1 MIKTDFLAK
10 LFDEKKIQI
19 VEPSE
24 NLKNAYLKRSEE
36 SLSSSKILAE
46 AGQLNDSTALTY
58 YSMYHS
64 VLALFYRICLK
75 SENHIAIIT
84 LLKGIFGIDTTGL
97 ERAKRERIDNQYYV
111 DFHITKEVTFEMIM
125 MAESFNS
132 EIIDF
137 IDKLKEKEMIE
148 YRNKLVLMF
157 NK

>member
-19 VEPSE
+19 LEPSE

-46 AGQLNDSTALTY
+46 AGNLNDSIALTY

-64 VLALFYRICLK
+64 VLALFYRIGLK
-75 SENHIAIIT
+75 SENHIASIM
-84 LLKGIFGIDTTGL
+84 LLKSIFGIDTSSL

-111 DFHITKEVTFEMIM
+111 DFHITKEVTFEMIKV
-125 MAESFNS
+125 AESFNL

-137 IDKLKEKEMIE
+137 IDKLKEKEIIE

>member
-46 AGQLNDSTALTY
+46 AGNLNDSIALTY

-64 VLALFYRICLK
+64 VLALFYRIGLK
-75 SENHIAIIT
+75 SENHIASIT

-111 DFHITKEVTFEMIM
+111 DFHITKEVTFEMIKV
-125 MAESFNS
+125 AESFNS

-137 IDKLKEKEMIE
+137 IDKLKEKEIIE

>member
-1 MIKTDFLAK
+1 
-10 LFDEKKIQI
+10 
-19 VEPSE
+19 
-24 NLKNAYLKRSEE
+24 
-36 SLSSSKILAE
+36 
-46 AGQLNDSTALTY
+46 
-58 YSMYHS
+58 MYHS

-97 ERAKRERIDNQYYV
+97 ERAKRETIDNQYYV